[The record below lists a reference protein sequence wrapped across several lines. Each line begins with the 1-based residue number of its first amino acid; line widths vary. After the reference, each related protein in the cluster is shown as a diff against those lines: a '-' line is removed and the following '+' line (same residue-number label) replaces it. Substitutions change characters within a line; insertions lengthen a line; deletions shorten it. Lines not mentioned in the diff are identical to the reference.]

1 MAGDAPAFLENR
13 DEETDWRARADS
25 EDGKA
30 GCENEAAAVVGDT
43 AVTDTAVSGSAA
55 CIVERQCCGC
65 CWW

>member
-43 AVTDTAVSGSAA
+43 DAQKIAEVQDYWVG
-55 CIVERQCCGC
+55 IHG
-65 CWW
+65 